1 MDLTT
6 TEEIKNFLIK
16 KDQQLKDL
24 FDAYGLLS
32 YSRDE
37 NVYESIVYHIVEQ
50 MLSIHAARTIYSRLS
65 VLCGGVVTAD
75 AICSLDKD
83 DMRQCG
89 ISYSKVKYIQEFSL
103 DCKNKKYN
111 FDDLKRMT
119 DEEVVLYLKQ
129 INGVGLWTAEMIALF
144 TLGRTNVFS
153 YDDVALRN
161 GIIKAKKYKT
171 LSKKR
176 FECLRRKY
184 SPYCSYIS
192 LYFYKC
198 NDDKGW
204 KK

>member
-1 MDLTT
+1 MNLITT
-6 TEEIKNFLIK
+6 KEIEQYLIS
-16 KDQQLKDL
+16 KDQELQGL

-32 YSRDE
+32 YSREE

-50 MLSIHAARTIYSRLS
+50 MLSIHAARTIYGRLS
-65 VLCGGVVTAD
+65 NLCGGAVTAD
-75 AICSLDKD
+75 VICSLNKE

-103 DCKNKKYN
+103 DYKNGKFN
-111 FDDLKRMT
+111 FNSLKEMT
-119 DEEVVLYLKQ
+119 DYEVILYLKK

-144 TLGRTNVFS
+144 TLGRANVFS

-161 GIIKAKKYKT
+161 GIMKAKGYKT

-176 FECLRRKY
+176 FECLRKKY

>member
-1 MDLTT
+1 MNLITT
-6 TEEIKNFLIK
+6 KEIEQYLIS
-16 KDQQLKDL
+16 KDQELQGL

-32 YSRDE
+32 YSREE

-50 MLSIHAARTIYSRLS
+50 MLSIHAARTIYGRLS
-65 VLCGGVVTAD
+65 NLCGGAVTAD
-75 AICSLDKD
+75 AICSLNKE

-103 DCKNKKYN
+103 DYKNGKFN
-111 FDDLKRMT
+111 FNSLKEMT
-119 DEEVVLYLKQ
+119 DYEVILYLKK

-144 TLGRTNVFS
+144 TLGRANVFS

-161 GIIKAKKYKT
+161 GIMKAKGYKT

-176 FECLRRKY
+176 FECLRKKY

>member
-1 MDLTT
+1 MDLIT
-6 TEEIKNFLIK
+6 TEEIKSFLIN
-16 KDQQLKDL
+16 KDQHLNAL

-32 YSRDE
+32 YSREE

-65 VLCGGVVTAD
+65 KLCGGVVTAD
-75 AICSLDKD
+75 AVCSLSKEE
-83 DMRQCG
+83 MRQCG
-89 ISYSKVKYIQEFSL
+89 ISYSKVKYIQEFSF

-111 FDDLKRMT
+111 FDELKKMT
-119 DEEVVLYLKQ
+119 DEEVILYLRK

-144 TLGRTNVFS
+144 TLGRANVFS

-161 GIIKAKKYKT
+161 GIMKAKNFKS
-171 LSKKR
+171 LSKNR
-176 FECLRRKY
+176 FEKLRKKY